1 MRIVFMGTPDF
12 AGKALDALANSA
24 YKNDIVG
31 VVTRQDKP
39 KNRGHAMTPPPVKL
53 LAEKYGYPVF
63 QPQNLREENFA
74 NTLSALAPD
83 IIIVAAY
90 GRILPPY
97 VLDAP
102 KYGCINIHGS
112 LLPKYR
118 GAAPIQRAIMAG
130 EKEMGITLMHMAEGL
145 DTGDMI
151 AKSSYFPDINDCF
164 GDIHDR
170 LAEMGAEL
178 LLDMLPKIENGSA
191 PREKQDDA
199 LSCYAAKIEKEDTR
213 LDFSA
218 PAEAVHNKVR
228 ALSPAPCALT
238 SANGAALKIT
248 RTEMTDI
255 PAAGEAGEV
264 VALDAKKDGA
274 IYVNCADRQIK
285 LLRLIPEG
293 KKEMSAGDFIRGRKT
308 ELGQKFI

>member
-1 MRIVFMGTPDF
+1 MRMVFMGTPDF

-264 VALDAKKDGA
+264 VALDAKKDGT

>member
-12 AGKALDALANSA
+12 AAKALEALAQSHYGA
-24 YKNDIVG
+24 GIVG

-39 KNRGHAMTPPPVKL
+39 KNRGHAMTPPPVKV

-74 NTLSALAPD
+74 STLSALAPD

-90 GRILPPY
+90 GRLLPKY

-130 EKEMGITLMHMAEGL
+130 EKEMGITLMYMEEGL

-151 AKSSYFPDINDCF
+151 AKRSYFPDINDNF
-164 GDIHDR
+164 GDIHDK
-170 LAEMGAEL
+170 LAEMGAAL
-178 LLDMLPKIENGSA
+178 LLDTLPEIEAGRA
-191 PREKQDDA
+191 PHEKQDDA
-199 LSCYAAKIEKEDTR
+199 LSCYAAKIEKDDAK
-213 LDFSA
+213 LDFALSA
-218 PAEAVHNKVR
+218 TDVHNKVR
-228 ALSPAPCALT
+228 ALSPAPCAFAMLGG
-238 SANGAALKIT
+238 SALKIT
-248 RTEMTDI
+248 KTAPTDI
-255 PAAGEAGEV
+255 PACGEAGTV
-264 VALDAKKDGA
+264 VSLDAKKDGA
-274 IYVNCADRQIK
+274 IYVNCADMQIK
-285 LLRLIPEG
+285 ILRLIPEG

-308 ELGQKFI
+308 EIGQKFE